1 MFDFI
6 RKLFG
11 RKKTVPV
18 WQDRRSMPIPK
29 RPAAPPPPP
38 SSYPRSTRYT
48 TRQEPVELDID
59 AGDGFTESLVAAQA
73 TDSALFGMAVGG
85 NPAGAL
91 LGAALAA
98 EPEPSSCRDEP
109 MPERYEPSYSSSD
122 SSSWYSDRS
131 SSSDSGSCSSD

>member
-38 SSYPRSTRYT
+38 SYARSTRYP
-48 TRQEPVELDID
+48 TRQEPADLDIET
-59 AGDGFTESLVAAQA
+59 GDGFAESLLAAQA
-73 TDSALFGMAVGG
+73 TDSAMFGMAVGG

-91 LGAALAA
+91 IGAALAS
-98 EPEPSSCRDEP
+98 EPESTPCRDDAP
-109 MPERYEPSYSSSD
+109 TGRYESSYSSSD
-122 SSSWYSDRS
+122 SGSSYSDSS